1 MIMLKKPGDYA
12 TIVNAYF
19 SKNITQND
27 GFSCGLF
34 VSHFLSDF
42 FIQIF

>member
-19 SKNITQND
+19 SNNLTQND

-34 VSHFLSDF
+34 ESHKKKFK
-42 FIQIF
+42 